1 MEKNLQQQPSNCFKV
16 VLYGPESS
24 GKTTLAASLAK
35 HFGVSWVPEFARDYL
50 QNKWDLEKKTCE
62 PSDLIP
68 IAIGQMKLENQ
79 AALANDSLL
88 FLDTNLLTTKVYSE
102 VYYGYCEESL
112 KIATQQNTYDLY
124 LLTQIDVPWEADD
137 LRDKPNER
145 EAMFHAFENEL
156 IRLNLPYI
164 VISGNIEKRIEI
176 ATHVIENCLK
186 LKSLGFQSSDFVQI
200 INRNITAE
208 SIESQLDFFKNGIQK
223 ATLMR
228 PAILNDGILSIS
240 LQEAKYF
247 QTLFDENKNNLK
259 VNKFV
264 PASGAATRMF
274 KFLTQFVNEFSQKN
288 DTLNHYINKN
298 KARELQVF
306 MAGLEKFPFYESV
319 LQQTQKLYQ
328 ESIFLNKEQLFFY
341 FIKTMLTNPEFNYV
355 NLPKGVLPF
364 HTKNK
369 IMITPLEEHL
379 NEALDYADSNHRIHV
394 HFTIS
399 KEHQSHFEN
408 IIQEIVPA
416 LEAKHSVYFQIKFSY
431 QNPQTDTLAVTLDK
445 KPYRLKE
452 GTLFFRP
459 GGHGAL
465 IENLNNLNADFVF
478 IKNIDNV
485 SQNHREIQSLY
496 KKALGGILYTIQT
509 KVFKYL
515 HQLDTEINSKEDL
528 EEIIDYTEKK
538 LNIKL
543 IPEFQFFTKEYKI
556 NHLKKLLNRPIR
568 VCGMVKNESEPGGG
582 PFWVK
587 DEQGTISLQIIE
599 SSQIDFGLKEQAKI
613 YKRALFFNPVD
624 MVCGIRNFKGSNFDL
639 RDFVDSKS
647 GLIVEKNLGGDTI
660 LCYELPGLWNGAMA
674 DWITVFVEVPIETFN
689 PVKTV
694 NDLLKPN
701 HQP

>member
-1 MEKNLQQQPSNCFKV
+1 
-16 VLYGPESS
+16 
-24 GKTTLAASLAK
+24 
-35 HFGVSWVPEFARDYL
+35 
-50 QNKWDLEKKTCE
+50 
-62 PSDLIP
+62 
-68 IAIGQMKLENQ
+68 
-79 AALANDSLL
+79 
-88 FLDTNLLTTKVYSE
+88 
-102 VYYGYCEESL
+102 
-112 KIATQQNTYDLY
+112 
-124 LLTQIDVPWEADD
+124 
-137 LRDKPNER
+137 
-145 EAMFHAFENEL
+145 
-156 IRLNLPYI
+156 
-164 VISGNIEKRIEI
+164 
-176 ATHVIENCLK
+176 
-186 LKSLGFQSSDFVQI
+186 
-200 INRNITAE
+200 
-208 SIESQLDFFKNGIQK
+208 
-223 ATLMR
+223 
-228 PAILNDGILSIS
+228 
-240 LQEAKYF
+240 
-247 QTLFDENKNNLK
+247 
-259 VNKFV
+259 
-264 PASGAATRMF
+264 
-274 KFLTQFVNEFSQKN
+274 
-288 DTLNHYINKN
+288 
-298 KARELQVF
+298 
-306 MAGLEKFPFYESV
+306 
-319 LQQTQKLYQ
+319 
-328 ESIFLNKEQLFFY
+328 
-341 FIKTMLTNPEFNYV
+341 MLTNPEFNYV